1 ALVPA
6 LLLLTRWS
14 ERGLLVG
21 GVRRVREAEELV
33 LLRDRELGAVAELST
48 ALARA
53 GREEEAAAP
62 LVRAVQDLL
71 GIDFTAVAVIDSK
84 QTEARGVVGRLQGGD
99 VDWWPQLRLDLV
111 HEPSGIA
118 SAVFHAAPVAIYD
131 VRSSRQVSKRLVE
144 RTGAQSGLWVPMIAE
159 EHVVGVLVCATIS
172 SKRAFTSDEVALLEA
187 LAGEAALALDRLRS
201 SGALA
206 DALERERAIAA
217 IARKVR
223 NELSGDAIIATATD
237 ELRAVLRLDEAAV
250 ELDGEA
256 DDGLSI
262 TVGGERIGV
271 LRVERAAP
279 LTEGERFLA
288 EAVAREI
295 GVALQTAQLLADNQ
309 QRLRQHAALLHAA
322 QVVTSVLAA
331 DAADCYLLDP
341 ERRLLRCAAVHGFED
356 DLVGF
361 EFPADQGAAG
371 LALQRGKPVS
381 VADYAAIPAHVPHA
395 AYAGFSG
402 AMVAPMV
409 WGGETRG
416 VLGVGIRTG
425 ERHFSEQDVSLLEAF
440 AGLASLALRNA
451 ETFGERARQLGV
463 QRAFYRIAAVLSEP
477 LSLTETLDATAQAAA
492 EALRGDFA
500 AVHMPE
506 GGRLAL
512 VGAYEL
518 PQALRLLELPAALQA
533 AAADAR
539 MLAVTRVASD
549 DRLDDAWRAAPIA
562 SLLAIPVEGV
572 GRGLAVVGFRE
583 PRTFSSDDLEL
594 ARQLARA
601 AHGAFERSRL
611 YEAER
616 RSRSLSQRLA
626 ETSSRLGSELDPD
639 AVLQEVASQATALL
653 DADGGSLSV
662 LVDDRLVVVAVAGV
676 DIEH

>member
-1 ALVPA
+1 IGRPAHSCNPRAYDSHVSTATEAVLVNALPLFLLAGAYLLVAAALAPVVWRDRVGSHPLELATVAIFPAVSFAAALVALVPA
-6 LLLLTRWS
+6 LPLLTRWS
-14 ERGLLVG
+14 EHGLLVG

-256 DDGLSI
+256 D
-262 TVGGERIGV
+262 
-271 LRVERAAP
+271 
-279 LTEGERFLA
+279 
-288 EAVAREI
+288 
-295 GVALQTAQLLADNQ
+295 
-309 QRLRQHAALLHAA
+309 
-322 QVVTSVLAA
+322 
-331 DAADCYLLDP
+331 
-341 ERRLLRCAAVHGFED
+341 
-356 DLVGF
+356 
-361 EFPADQGAAG
+361 
-371 LALQRGKPVS
+371 
-381 VADYAAIPAHVPHA
+381 
-395 AYAGFSG
+395 
-402 AMVAPMV
+402 
-409 WGGETRG
+409 
-416 VLGVGIRTG
+416 
-425 ERHFSEQDVSLLEAF
+425 
-440 AGLASLALRNA
+440 
-451 ETFGERARQLGV
+451 
-463 QRAFYRIAAVLSEP
+463 
-477 LSLTETLDATAQAAA
+477 
-492 EALRGDFA
+492 
-500 AVHMPE
+500 
-506 GGRLAL
+506 
-512 VGAYEL
+512 
-518 PQALRLLELPAALQA
+518 
-533 AAADAR
+533 
-539 MLAVTRVASD
+539 
-549 DRLDDAWRAAPIA
+549 
-562 SLLAIPVEGV
+562 
-572 GRGLAVVGFRE
+572 
-583 PRTFSSDDLEL
+583 
-594 ARQLARA
+594 
-601 AHGAFERSRL
+601 
-611 YEAER
+611 
-616 RSRSLSQRLA
+616 
-626 ETSSRLGSELDPD
+626 
-639 AVLQEVASQATALL
+639 
-653 DADGGSLSV
+653 
-662 LVDDRLVVVAVAGV
+662 
-676 DIEH
+676 